1 MSFFSRLNQA
11 TKDYKTTVK
20 VQLKAA
26 TLIAKGASI
35 DALNKNAKPFEEI
48 MCDSK
53 RLKDVQKMGIAVSAA
68 VWSTVIAVVVD

>member
-48 MCDSK
+48 MMDSK

>member
-1 MSFFSRLNQA
+1 MSFLSRLKQA
-11 TKDYKTTVK
+11 SVDYKTTVT

-48 MCDSK
+48 MMDSK